1 MHTVSGVQL
10 SDEQTLEATWLSVGG
25 TSSCEWT
32 VAQEGEGTLWLA
44 VNGGEEEPVSPG
56 ILKKHLAAGEHVF
69 AFRFDGA
76 GSAFLTNFADLTGM
90 MLIFR

>member
-1 MHTVSGVQL
+1 MQL
-10 SDEQTLEATWLSVGG
+10 SDAQTLEATWLSVGG

-44 VNGGEEEPVSPG
+44 VNGGEEVPVSPG
-56 ILKKHLAAGEHVF
+56 TLKKHLDAGEHVF

-76 GSAFLTNFADLTGM
+76 GSAYLTNFADLSGTV
-90 MLIFR
+90 LIVR